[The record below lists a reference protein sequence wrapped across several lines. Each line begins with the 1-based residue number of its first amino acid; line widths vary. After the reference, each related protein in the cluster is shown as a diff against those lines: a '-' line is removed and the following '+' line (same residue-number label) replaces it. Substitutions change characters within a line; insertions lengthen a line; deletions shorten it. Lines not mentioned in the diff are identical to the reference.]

1 LSFPIFAG
9 KCSDQCYPYGPDDC
23 DNPKYDWDSTEPI
36 CAWGLTFTNQAEAAC
51 SGMPKTFASQ
61 CWQKGV
67 CKYGVRGDKI
77 VTEFITPK
85 GTGGTVE
92 AAVKDTSPPSK
103 TNAPYSYSEAL
114 TKSLLFYDSMI
125 SGKFAK
131 EHKRL
136 TWRADS
142 CQECYNTRYKKDL
155 SGGFYEAGGSYLKFP
170 LINAYMTVML
180 AWEGIEEGPA
190 LNKSG
195 VLPDLRWK
203 VKWAADYLMACHVAP
218 YVYVG
223 LNGNDTMDFDYF
235 GPPELYNKHVR
246 ARPFGYITKDANKK
260 GSEVLADS
268 AAALAAASFLLRDK
282 VKWSE
287 LALKEAEFLYEWAR
301 TSPGSY
307 MDNKDPVMKIHANLY
322 SSQGYN
328 DELAWAALWL
338 YKVTGK
344 SAYLDQAKGYYA
356 KTKFDVETDTF
367 ELNNKRPALS
377 ILMGKSTEQKYRDDA
392 NAYFDFLLDTKKAI
406 YTKKGLYYPYHWGAA
421 RHGAN
426 AAWLALVYA
435 KNEKVPAAYANRLR
449 NFAHFQVNYLLGD
462 SGRSWIV
469 GFGKQP
475 YPIFQWH
482 KASYNDYLD
491 WNPAMADKIYAMPVV
506 GPWSSGFLGANA
518 PFVEKGKLDF
528 EGSRRPQR
536 RIAYGLLMS
545 PLFNDNQVASRKDY
559 TYTEPTLEYPAG
571 LVGAL
576 ASMSGWYGQGP
587 YTAKMVDVL
596 PFKG

>member
-1 LSFPIFAG
+1 
-9 KCSDQCYPYGPDDC
+9 
-23 DNPKYDWDSTEPI
+23 
-36 CAWGLTFTNQAEAAC
+36 
-51 SGMPKTFASQ
+51 
-61 CWQKGV
+61 
-67 CKYGVRGDKI
+67 
-77 VTEFITPK
+77 
-85 GTGGTVE
+85 
-92 AAVKDTSPPSK
+92 
-103 TNAPYSYSEAL
+103 
-114 TKSLLFYDSMI
+114 MI

-170 LINAYMTVML
+170 LINSYMAVML

-235 GPPELYNKHVR
+235 GPPEDYNKHVR
-246 ARPFGYITKDANKK
+246 ARPFGYITKENK
-260 GSEVLADS
+260 GTEVLADA
-268 AAALAAASFLLRDK
+268 AAALAAASFLLKDK
-282 VKWSE
+282 VKWSQ
-287 LALKEAEFLYEWAR
+287 LALKEAEFLYQWAR

-356 KTKFDVETDTF
+356 KTKYDTETDTF

-377 ILMGKSTEQKYRDDA
+377 VLMSQSTEATYRTDA
-392 NAYFDFLLDTKKAI
+392 NTYFDFLLDTNKAI
-406 YTKKGLYYPYHWGAA
+406 YTKRGLYYPYHWGGA

-435 KNEKVPAAYANRLR
+435 KTNDRLAPAYANRLR
-449 NFAHFQVNYLLGD
+449 NYAQFQVDYLLGD

-475 YPIFQWH
+475 FPIFQWH
-482 KASYNDYLD
+482 KASYNSYLD
-491 WNPAMADKIYAMPVV
+491 WNPALAEKILAMPAV
-506 GPWSSGFLGANA
+506 GPWSSGMQGPASQY
-518 PFVEKGKLDF
+518 VEKGKLDF

-536 RIAYGLLMS
+536 RIAYGLLMT

-576 ASMSGWYGQGP
+576 ASLSGWYGQGP
-587 YTAKMVDVL
+587 YKGKMVDVL